1 MTLRQRDL
9 LFKIHEAVM
18 KQSTPPPTTF
28 APQTGEVEKPGE
40 YSPNTYPMPLPPNV
54 KPQG

>member
-9 LFKIHEAVM
+9 LLKIHEAVI

-28 APQTGEVEKPGE
+28 APQTGEVPKPGE
-40 YSPNTYPMPLPPNV
+40 YSPNTYPLIVPPST
-54 KPQG
+54 KP